1 MLLTIIWLILVVVFI
16 IVEISTA
23 AYISLWFILGSL
35 IAMLSSFITSN
46 TVIQIAVFLFVSFV
60 TLITLRQFAMKY
72 AKPAVK
78 SNVEALIDKE
88 GIVTETI
95 NNIENAGRIQ
105 VMGQD
110 WAALSENDNIIEK
123 GKKVVILNIKGIKL
137 IVKEVE

>member
-60 TLITLRQFAMKY
+60 TLITQHLGHL
-72 AKPAVK
+72 P
-78 SNVEALIDKE
+78 
-88 GIVTETI
+88 
-95 NNIENAGRIQ
+95 
-105 VMGQD
+105 
-110 WAALSENDNIIEK
+110 
-123 GKKVVILNIKGIKL
+123 
-137 IVKEVE
+137 

>member
-1 MLLTIIWLILVVVFI
+1 
-16 IVEISTA
+16 
-23 AYISLWFILGSL
+23 
-35 IAMLSSFITSN
+35 
-46 TVIQIAVFLFVSFV
+46 
-60 TLITLRQFAMKY
+60 MKY

>member
-16 IVEISTA
+16 IVEISTT

-35 IAMLSSFITSN
+35 IAMLSSFITGN

-60 TLITLRQFAMKY
+60 TLITLRPFYMKY
-72 AKPAVK
+72 AKPKVK